1 MATSC
6 LILSPFLVL
15 NKIVHKMWS
24 WCKAWTLLKSG
35 LLQKSFKLAHL
46 LLQHYFHMKQFW
58 YQKNSCS
65 VPNTSTVVLH
75 LFTFFVPLHFKQR
88 CKSRLSSHTNLYIY
102 IYNVHVYVC
111 ICMQGVVHNLDHE
124 SVINADF
131 VTNLPIFSG
140 MVWPILF
147 IHSDQ
152 GISQDKMIN
161 NWTKMRFFARR
172 NAKRGC
178 CMKVWSRIFDGSF
191 LEQQVFYRSQNLHE
205 NISIFLMLHN
215 FVADIWSELVVE
227 VVILSSLLSYLRSKD
242 EQDGPNYQYR

>member
-88 CKSRLSSHTNLYIY
+88 CKSRLSSHRNLYIY

-161 NWTKMRFFARR
+161 NWTKMRFFCQKKCQTWLLHESLIQNFWRFLFGAT
-172 NAKRGC
+172 
-178 CMKVWSRIFDGSF
+178 SF
-191 LEQQVFYRSQNLHE
+191 LPF
-205 NISIFLMLHN
+205 
-215 FVADIWSELVVE
+215 
-227 VVILSSLLSYLRSKD
+227 SKFAR
-242 EQDGPNYQYR
+242 EHQ